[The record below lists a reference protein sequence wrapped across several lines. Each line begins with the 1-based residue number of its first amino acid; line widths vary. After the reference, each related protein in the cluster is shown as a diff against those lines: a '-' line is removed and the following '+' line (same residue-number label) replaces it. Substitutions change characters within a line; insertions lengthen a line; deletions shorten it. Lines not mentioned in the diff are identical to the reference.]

1 MSSEINK
8 SSPASIRDFLKVDEE
23 RQVLTIEPPK
33 IFFNLIHVIDSLS
46 NELIHEFWENLY
58 KDLK

>member
-33 IFFNLIHVIDSLS
+33 IFLIWYMLS
-46 NELIHEFWENLY
+46 TVCQMN
-58 KDLK
+58 